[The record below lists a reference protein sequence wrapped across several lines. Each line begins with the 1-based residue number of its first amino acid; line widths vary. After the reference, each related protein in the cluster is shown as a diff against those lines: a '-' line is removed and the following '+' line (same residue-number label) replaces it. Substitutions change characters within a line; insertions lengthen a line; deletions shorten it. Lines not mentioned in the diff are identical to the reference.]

1 MPRILYN
8 PDNQQLIS
16 WPRQDDEDVVGLQ
29 PPVVMLWI
37 EQQQQQPDYDPAIY
51 GLQPTQ
57 DVDLDALVLRR
68 GWQLVALPPVA
79 PVAVARWV
87 EFAQALAGD
96 PAVNGLV
103 ASCAT
108 SAPVLHLMLGVGLGQ
123 AAQGDPA
130 TFLAAWGQAR
140 ASGLVSPEL
149 VEQVVNLAGGF
160 DLPVEFLAG
169 LD

>member
-1 MPRILYN
+1 
-8 PDNQQLIS
+8 
-16 WPRQDDEDVVGLQ
+16 
-29 PPVVMLWI
+29 
-37 EQQQQQPDYDPAIY
+37 
-51 GLQPTQ
+51 
-57 DVDLDALVLRR
+57 
-68 GWQLVALPPVA
+68 
-79 PVAVARWV
+79 
-87 EFAQALAGD
+87 
-96 PAVNGLV
+96 
-103 ASCAT
+103 
-108 SAPVLHLMLGVGLGQ
+108 VLHLMLGVGLGQ